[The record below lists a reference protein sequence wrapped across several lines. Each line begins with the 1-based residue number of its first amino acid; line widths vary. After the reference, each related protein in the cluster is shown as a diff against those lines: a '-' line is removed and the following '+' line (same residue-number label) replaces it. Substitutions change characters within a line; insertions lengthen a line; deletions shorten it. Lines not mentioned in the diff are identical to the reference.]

1 MVGNRLFGQV
11 FLANLAVTVFLAIT
25 IGALAAYQSRQSY
38 LQQKSGDLAAAARL
52 YAARIERLSG
62 LPEHQLAQSAQSIC
76 DEMKRREG
84 MRFTLILASGK
95 VLADSDEDPR
105 FMDNHADRPEFKQAI
120 SQGLGQSTRLSTT
133 LRRDLM
139 YRAVPL
145 GAEGSPAAVARASLS
160 LDTIAETIRALY
172 REIAGLG
179 LLAVAFSAAAS
190 WLVVRR
196 TVRPL
201 ELLRA
206 GADGYANGDLKH
218 RLPVIGAEEIRMLAR
233 SMNVMAEQLDQRI
246 QTIVRQENEHEAV
259 LSSMEEGVLA
269 VDQGGTILSLN
280 ETCARILGVE
290 ALQVRG
296 RVAHEVIR
304 KADLLRF
311 IEEALVSA
319 APVER
324 SIEMIA
330 SENRWLHA
338 HGTILHDAQH
348 RRIGALIVLHDV
360 TRLRHLENV
369 RRDFVANVSH
379 ELRTPITSI
388 KGFVE
393 TLLHENLQDR
403 EQSLRFLGIVLK
415 QVNRLD
421 AIIEDLLML
430 SRVEG
435 GSGEQRIPLEPE
447 RLSDVLRAAVE
458 MCEKIAADKQQISLE
473 LSCPDDLMIRV
484 NAPLIEQA
492 VVNLIDNAIKHS
504 GPTGVAR
511 ISAAVEGEQVVIRVQ
526 DEGCGIA
533 AKHLP
538 RLFER
543 FYRVDKARS
552 RELGGTGLGLAIV
565 KHIVSAHRGTVRVE
579 STVGRG
585 STFFIYLPCL
595 PHAVRV

>member
-1 MVGNRLFGQV
+1 MVGNRLFGRM
-11 FLANLAVTVFLAIT
+11 FLANLAITMFLATT
-25 IGALAAYQSRQSY
+25 IGIFAAYQSRQWY
-38 LQQKSGDLAAAARL
+38 LQRESSELEAAARQG
-52 YAARIERLSG
+52 AARIERCVEQ
-62 LPEHQLAQSAQSIC
+62 PDDEFARSAQSIC
-76 DEMKRREG
+76 NELKRSGR
-84 MRFTLILASGK
+84 MRFTLILVSGR
-95 VLADSDEDPR
+95 VIADSDEDPR

-120 SQGLGQSTRLSTT
+120 SEGLGRSTRRSTT

-139 YRAVPL
+139 YCAVPL
-145 GAEGSPAAVARASLS
+145 GAEERPAAVAHASLA
-160 LDTIAETIRALY
+160 LDTTAETIGSLY
-172 REIAGLG
+172 REIAALG

-190 WLVVRR
+190 WLFVRR
-196 TVRPL
+196 TIRPL

-206 GADGYANGDLKH
+206 GADRYAKGDLQH
-218 RLPVIGAEEIRMLAR
+218 RLPVLGAEEIRMLAR

-246 QTIVRQENEHEAV
+246 HTIVRQENEHEAV

-269 VDQGGTILSLN
+269 VDQGCSILSLN
-280 ETCARILGVE
+280 EACAHPRR
-290 ALQVRG
+290 RG
-296 RVAHEVIR
+296 RDRARPSRTRGHPQGR
-304 KADLLRF
+304 P
-311 IEEALVSA
+311 
-319 APVER
+319 APV
-324 SIEMIA
+324 
-330 SENRWLHA
+330 
-338 HGTILHDAQH
+338 H
-348 RRIGALIVLHDV
+348 RRGVGQHCAGRTEHRNECQRKPLAARPRYCPPRRAAAEDRRLSVVLRDI

-393 TLLHENLQDR
+393 TLLHENLQDH

-435 GSGEQRIPLEPE
+435 GTGEQRIPLEPE
-447 RLSDVLRAAVE
+447 RLSEVLRAAME
-458 MCEKIAADKQQISLE
+458 MCEKIAADHQQTALE
-473 LSCPDDLMIRV
+473 LHCPDDLMIRA

-504 GPTGVAR
+504 GPNATVR
-511 ISAAVEGEQVVIRVQ
+511 LSADIQGDQVVIRVQ

-533 AKHLP
+533 ARHLP

-579 STVGRG
+579 STVGHG
-585 STFFIYLPCL
+585 STFFIYLPRL
-595 PHAVRV
+595 PHEVPS

>member
-1 MVGNRLFGQV
+1 MVRNRLFGRV
-11 FLANLAVTVFLAIT
+11 FLANLAITMFLAIT
-25 IGALAAYQSRQSY
+25 IGIFAAYQSRQWY
-38 LQQKSGDLAAAARL
+38 LQRESSELEAAARHC
-52 YAARIERLSG
+52 AARIERCVEQ
-62 LPEHQLAQSAQSIC
+62 PDDEFARSAQSIC
-76 DEMKRREG
+76 NELKRSGR
-84 MRFTLILASGK
+84 MRFTLILVSGK
-95 VLADSDEDPR
+95 VIADSDEDPR
-105 FMDNHADRPEFKQAI
+105 FMDNHADRPEFQQALGE
-120 SQGLGQSTRLSTT
+120 GLGQSTRRSTT

-139 YRAVPL
+139 YCAVPL
-145 GAEGSPAAVARASLS
+145 GAEERPAAVARASLA
-160 LDTIAETIRALY
+160 LDTMAETIGTLH

-179 LLAVAFSAAAS
+179 VLAVAFSAAAS

-196 TVRPL
+196 TIRPL

-206 GADGYANGDLKH
+206 GADRYAKGDLQH
-218 RLPVIGAEEIRMLAR
+218 RLPVLGAEEIRMLAR

-246 QTIVRQENEHEAV
+246 HTIVRQENEHEAV

-269 VDQGGTILSLN
+269 VDQACSILSLN
-280 ETCARILGVE
+280 EACARILGVE
-290 ALQVRG
+290 AAIVRG

-304 KADLLRF
+304 KADLLQF
-311 IEEALVSA
+311 IEEALA
-319 APVER
+319 NTAPIER
-324 SIEMIA
+324 SIEMSA

-338 HGTILHDAQH
+338 HGTVLHDAQ
-348 RRIGALIVLHDV
+348 RRKIGALVVLRDI

-393 TLLHENLQDR
+393 TLLHENLQDH

-435 GSGEQRIPLEPE
+435 GTGEQRIPLEPE
-447 RLSDVLRAAVE
+447 RLSDVLRAAMG
-458 MCEKIAADKQQISLE
+458 MCEKIAADHQQTALE
-473 LSCPDDLMIRV
+473 LHCPDDLMIRA

-492 VVNLIDNAIKHS
+492 IVNLIDNAIKHS
-504 GPTGVAR
+504 GPNTTVR
-511 ISAAVEGEQVVIRVQ
+511 LSADIEGDQVVIRVQ

-533 AKHLP
+533 ARHLP

-585 STFFIYLPCL
+585 STFFIYLPRL
-595 PHAVRV
+595 PHEAHF